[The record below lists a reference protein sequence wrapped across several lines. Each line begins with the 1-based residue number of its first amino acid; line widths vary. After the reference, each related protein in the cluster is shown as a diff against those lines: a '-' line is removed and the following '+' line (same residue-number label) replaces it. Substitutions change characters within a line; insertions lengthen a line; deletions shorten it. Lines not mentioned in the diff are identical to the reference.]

1 MKEGFGGLVD
11 DTAPW
16 ILTGLLVAAL
26 AHPVLG
32 QGWLQQLPGVLEV
45 MIFALIGLPV
55 YVCASGATPIVA
67 VLLINGVSPGAALA
81 FLLTGP
87 ATNVSTF
94 GILAQL
100 HSRTVAIVFGFAT
113 MFIAVSLGVL
123 VDTFLP
129 NLSLLAASDL
139 NLEESSLLQQVSLV
153 LLFAIFLMSL
163 LRRGARAFVG
173 EVTSN
178 FRFSKAHAH
187 SHEPVAATSCGDHCE
202 RC

>member
-1 MKEGFGGLVD
+1 M
-11 DTAPW
+11 
-16 ILTGLLVAAL
+16 AAL
-26 AHPVLG
+26 AHPILG
-32 QGWLQQLPGVLEV
+32 QGWLQALPPFLEV
-45 MIFALIGLPV
+45 MIFALIGLPI

-100 HSRTVAIVFGFAT
+100 HNRKVAIVFGFAT
-113 MFIAVSLGVL
+113 MIIAVSLGIL
-123 VDTFLP
+123 VNTLLP
-129 NLSLLAASDL
+129 NISLLAASDL
-139 NLEESSLLQQVSLV
+139 HLEETSILQQVSLF
-153 LLFAIFLMSL
+153 LLLSIFLISL
-163 LRRGARAFVG
+163 LRQGARAFVG

-178 FRFSKAHAH
+178 FKLASAHAH
-187 SHEPVAATSCGDHCE
+187 THEPVAVSTCGDHCE